1 MKVQKVY
8 RASEYQQKNPQKK
21 EMQTFRDPMKLPILS
36 IKAQKQNLKTTC
48 TNVEDAWQCFTT
60 WHLAVQS
67 WTEFINKK

>member
-1 MKVQKVY
+1 MEVQKVY

-48 TNVEDAWQCFTT
+48 MNVEDA
-60 WHLAVQS
+60 
-67 WTEFINKK
+67 